1 MLGVLLI
8 AHLSFLPSFPKV
20 VLFGALNV
28 MVVAFDKY
36 FRITLPTP
44 QSIEPHTFN
53 LQAPRKK

>member
-1 MLGVLLI
+1 MLLYAGHL
-8 AHLSFLPSFPKV
+8 AHRSPFLPSFPKV

-36 FRITLPTP
+36 FRITLP
-44 QSIEPHTFN
+44 SNTFN